1 VKRGLVND
9 ATDWY
14 KYFKCSSIDPTV
26 LPGEEIH
33 RIRSE
38 ELRRLILYKLAHY
51 PWQSLRLLRRFVRYM
66 PFRDV
71 VYLLV
76 KPFLGRK
83 KGLTN
88 AEVVS
93 RAVEHADLKSAAADL
108 TQLADEA
115 LDHVIR
121 ESRAERARIQ
131 ELAGPQ

>member
-1 VKRGLVND
+1 VR
-9 ATDWY
+9 
-14 KYFKCSSIDPTV
+14 
-26 LPGEEIH
+26 
-33 RIRSE
+33 
-38 ELRRLILYKLAHY
+38 Y

-71 VYLLV
+71 IYLIV

-108 TQLADEA
+108 TQLADDTLE
-115 LDHVIR
+115 HVIR

-131 ELAGPQ
+131 ALAGPQ